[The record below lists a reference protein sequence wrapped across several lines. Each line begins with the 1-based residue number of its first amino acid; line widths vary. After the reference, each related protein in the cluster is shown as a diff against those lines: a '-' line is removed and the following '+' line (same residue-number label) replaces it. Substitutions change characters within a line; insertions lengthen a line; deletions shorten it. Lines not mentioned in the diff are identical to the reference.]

1 MERMDKIVNLGK
13 EKTFS
18 QEQELSDRINDLI
31 SEYNGELSLVSV
43 MGILQLKIIDLRDNQ
58 Q

>member
-1 MERMDKIVNLGK
+1 MVNVKSLGK

-31 SEYNGELSLVSV
+31 HEYNGDLSVVSV
-43 MGILQLKIIDLRDNQ
+43 MGVLALKIMDLRENQ

>member
-1 MERMDKIVNLGK
+1 MSNIISMGK

-18 QEQELSDRINDLI
+18 KEQELSDRISELI
-31 SEYNGELSLVSV
+31 AEYNGELSLVSV
-43 MGILQLKIIDLRDNQ
+43 MGILTLKIADLRENQ

>member
-1 MERMDKIVNLGK
+1 MSNIKSLGQ

-31 SEYNGELSLVSV
+31 AEYNGELSLVSV
-43 MGILQLKIIDLRDNQ
+43 MGVLMLKVIDLRENQ